1 MDDLLGILEELD
13 SGGGGGDSGGSQSI
27 PIGAQISPSP
37 CQPSPVPS
45 SCDSDS
51 GIESTTSDSLV
62 LFTSDSGIKCTTS
75 DSVLFTVPADVQRV
89 AAVEDLG
96 GFGSEASY
104 ATIDFH
110 ALQLIH
116 LDVAVG
122 EECGWNAMDM
132 LCHKS
137 GDASSNP
144 QPRLEEEEE
153 EENSDEVMESTSTC
167 STSTSELASNDI
179 SLAGFPSVAKFQSYA
194 LKPPE
199 EEEEKESEEK
209 SVGRKRKR
217 KKNDEFAILNIL
229 IKDRSDFHILLP
241 SEKRRSFKASKQKMD
256 ATSYSYRDAC
266 TYLLSSS

>member
-116 LDVAVG
+116 LEDVAVG
-122 EECGWNAMDM
+122 EECEWNAMDM

-153 EENSDEVMESTSTC
+153 KNSDEVMESTSTC

-179 SLAGFPSVAKFQSYA
+179 SLARFPSVAKFQSYA